1 MKNLFNFCQIVLGI
15 ILLSACT
22 KENILKYNENIA
34 SILILESDTSSIYI
48 TDYYPTMD
56 RVDSITSS
64 SLKILFQNTSEQFI
78 IISETTTPILNT
90 IEFWSGK
97 ERVSVMAI
105 KKRGDDTPK
114 RELTAFSSSQVGTEF
129 KTTFLVAPE
138 QVMVFWQNVKM
149 SSTDYELNGR
159 ELIVRVPREAGL
171 MKRSYIRIIAS
182 EGEKIS
188 NDLLIPLEYK
198 RVLSDISQLDRTD
211 KQAQVLYSL
220 MIDRFHNGDTS
231 NDKPLNRP
239 DVLPTVDFK
248 GGDIK
253 GITDKI
259 QSGFFTDLG
268 INTIWMTPVA
278 QNPDD
283 PWGLDKDPYTKFS
296 AYHGYWP
303 INPTVLNPHFGTEE
317 QLKEMLEEAHKRN
330 INVIVDYVA
339 NHLHQSSPIL
349 KEHPDWVT
357 PMYTEDGRLN
367 VRLFDDER
375 LTTWF
380 DTFLPT
386 LDLEKEEVREAMT
399 DSALYWIR
407 HYDFDGFRHDA
418 AKHIPESYWR
428 LLTKKI
434 RKERNWNHLYQI
446 GETYGSVELV
456 RSYVKSGMLDGQFDF
471 NVYHTA
477 VKVFGLDGGDMRV
490 LNTELYKSLDNYG
503 YHNLMGYISG
513 NHDKPRFISVAG
525 GTVSLSEDTKA
536 AGRKRKI
543 LVGDTVAYDK
553 LALLEAFMLTIPGV
567 PCIYQGDEYGVP
579 GANDPDNRRMMQ
591 FDNYSVREQQ
601 HLDKV
606 KKLIKLRRS
615 SLPLIYGDMLS
626 LFCDK
631 DVMAFARIYMGEIV
645 VVAYNRSSQV
655 RELKFTLPE
664 TLYSGNLHTNFGSD
678 YSLDKN
684 RFNLTLPPYG
694 FEVLND

>member
-114 RELTAFSSSQVGTEF
+114 KELTAFSSSQVGTEF

-171 MKRSYIRIIAS
+171 MKRSYMRIIAS

-434 RKERNWNHLYQI
+434 RKERN
-446 GETYGSVELV
+446 
-456 RSYVKSGMLDGQFDF
+456 
-471 NVYHTA
+471 
-477 VKVFGLDGGDMRV
+477 
-490 LNTELYKSLDNYG
+490 
-503 YHNLMGYISG
+503 
-513 NHDKPRFISVAG
+513 
-525 GTVSLSEDTKA
+525 
-536 AGRKRKI
+536 
-543 LVGDTVAYDK
+543 
-553 LALLEAFMLTIPGV
+553 
-567 PCIYQGDEYGVP
+567 
-579 GANDPDNRRMMQ
+579 
-591 FDNYSVREQQ
+591 
-601 HLDKV
+601 
-606 KKLIKLRRS
+606 
-615 SLPLIYGDMLS
+615 
-626 LFCDK
+626 
-631 DVMAFARIYMGEIV
+631 
-645 VVAYNRSSQV
+645 
-655 RELKFTLPE
+655 
-664 TLYSGNLHTNFGSD
+664 
-678 YSLDKN
+678 
-684 RFNLTLPPYG
+684 
-694 FEVLND
+694 